1 MKKYLILGGNGFLG
15 KHIIERLEKENKI
28 LVADYNIN
36 DNENTENI
44 KYQYLDFSKCNSFDE
59 YMKIDNEP
67 VDVVIHLISTITPN
81 DDISNINKE
90 IMDNVIPTVK
100 LLNSCVKMKIPK
112 IVFLSSGGAVYGE
125 HDATPI
131 NENEIANPIC
141 NYGIIKYMIEKYLDL
156 YFLNYGLNYSV
167 VRLANPYSEKVKNG
181 KKQGIIP
188 IMIDQI
194 LRNET
199 IKIWGDGEDIRDYI
213 YIDDAIDAIIDIINY
228 DGNEKIFNVGT
239 GLGCTINQLIEI
251 IKNIL
256 FDYDIKVEYCSK
268 RNCDVKNNILSINKI
283 NKELGWYPKVKLI
296 DGINKII
303 NDKLEIDLGVKYG
316 KR

>member
-15 KHIIERLEKENKI
+15 KYIIERLEKENKI

-36 DNENTENI
+36 DNENTENT

>member
-15 KHIIERLEKENKI
+15 KHIIERLEKENQI

-44 KYQYLDFSKCNSFDE
+44 KYQYLDFSKCNNFDE
-59 YMKIDNEP
+59 YMKFNNEP

-141 NYGIIKYMIEKYLDL
+141 NYGII
-156 YFLNYGLNYSV
+156 
-167 VRLANPYSEKVKNG
+167 
-181 KKQGIIP
+181 
-188 IMIDQI
+188 
-194 LRNET
+194 
-199 IKIWGDGEDIRDYI
+199 
-213 YIDDAIDAIIDIINY
+213 
-228 DGNEKIFNVGT
+228 
-239 GLGCTINQLIEI
+239 
-251 IKNIL
+251 
-256 FDYDIKVEYCSK
+256 
-268 RNCDVKNNILSINKI
+268 
-283 NKELGWYPKVKLI
+283 
-296 DGINKII
+296 
-303 NDKLEIDLGVKYG
+303 
-316 KR
+316 